1 MSVTLK
7 TEIEA
12 WTNFIRVFDRD
23 NPLKLECG
31 EKLDVVDVAYQTYGT
46 LNDKGDNAIL
56 VCHALTGNAHAAG
69 IITEE
74 ELDNSKGNKFLVKYN
89 KMFLGRRGWWD
100 ALIGE
105 GKAFDTQKYF
115 VICPNFLP
123 GCYGTTGPTSLN
135 PSTGKSYGLNFP
147 FITTRDMVNVQ
158 YELLKRLGVRRLKT
172 ISGGSLGGM
181 QVLEWAIMYPDFVES
196 IIPIATAAKHS
207 TWCISLNKIARDAI
221 INDAQWDDGN
231 YKEQPSKGLA
241 LAREIAMI
249 SYRSNVSFE
258 DRFGRDF
265 ISNKADVYNKKD
277 KFQIE
282 SYLNY
287 QGQKLVNRFDANTYL
302 YITYTMDLHDVSKGR
317 GTVKEVLENIKAKT
331 LCIGVSTDVLYPE
344 SEQKEIAASIPGAKY
359 KVIDSIYGHD
369 AFLIEFDQLEKI
381 IGDFLSDI

>member
-1 MSVTLK
+1 
-7 TEIEA
+7 
-12 WTNFIRVFDRD
+12 
-23 NPLKLECG
+23 
-31 EKLDVVDVAYQTYGT
+31 
-46 LNDKGDNAIL
+46 
-56 VCHALTGNAHAAG
+56 
-69 IITEE
+69 
-74 ELDNSKGNKFLVKYN
+74 
-89 KMFLGRRGWWD
+89 
-100 ALIGE
+100 
-105 GKAFDTQKYF
+105 
-115 VICPNFLP
+115 
-123 GCYGTTGPTSLN
+123 
-135 PSTGKSYGLNFP
+135 
-147 FITTRDMVNVQ
+147 
-158 YELLKRLGVRRLKT
+158 
-172 ISGGSLGGM
+172 
-181 QVLEWAIMYPDFVES
+181 
-196 IIPIATAAKHS
+196 
-207 TWCISLNKIARDAI
+207 
-221 INDAQWDDGN
+221 
-231 YKEQPSKGLA
+231 
-241 LAREIAMI
+241 MI

>member
-1 MSVTLK
+1 
-7 TEIEA
+7 
-12 WTNFIRVFDRD
+12 
-23 NPLKLECG
+23 
-31 EKLDVVDVAYQTYGT
+31 
-46 LNDKGDNAIL
+46 
-56 VCHALTGNAHAAG
+56 
-69 IITEE
+69 
-74 ELDNSKGNKFLVKYN
+74 
-89 KMFLGRRGWWD
+89 
-100 ALIGE
+100 
-105 GKAFDTQKYF
+105 
-115 VICPNFLP
+115 
-123 GCYGTTGPTSLN
+123 
-135 PSTGKSYGLNFP
+135 
-147 FITTRDMVNVQ
+147 
-158 YELLKRLGVRRLKT
+158 
-172 ISGGSLGGM
+172 M

-221 INDAQWDDGN
+221 INDAQWDEGN

-265 ISNKADVYNKKD
+265 ISNKSDFYNKKD

-317 GTVKEVLENIKAKT
+317 GTVKGVLENIKAKT

-344 SEQKEIAASIPGAKY
+344 SEQKEIAAFIPGAKY
-359 KVIDSIYGHD
+359 KAIDSIYGHD